1 MLAGRYDRRE
11 EGSFARRQ
19 AGIMKLAAH
28 GADAGMVQ
36 RIKTA
41 MTG

>member
-1 MLAGRYDRRE
+1 MIDERKKLA
-11 EGSFARRQ
+11 AKT
-19 AGIMKLAAH
+19 GIMKLAAH